1 VTRDADHLLDSLAD
15 RPDLLTVCA
24 LLDAIEEGDLDPL
37 QTSIVLNSFVDEFAV
52 KVLGAFGRIL
62 CPYCCRPIRLSIPCR
77 LCEGRRHIG
86 DSEEGI
92 VASASGNSGY

>member
-24 LLDAIEEGDLDPL
+24 LLDAIEEGSLAPL
-37 QTSIVLNSFVDEFAV
+37 KKPPTLKLFVEEFAV
-52 KVLGAFGRIL
+52 KILGACGRVL
-62 CPYCCRPIRLSIPCR
+62 CPYCCRPVRLSIPCR
-77 LCEGRRHIG
+77 LCDGRRHIG